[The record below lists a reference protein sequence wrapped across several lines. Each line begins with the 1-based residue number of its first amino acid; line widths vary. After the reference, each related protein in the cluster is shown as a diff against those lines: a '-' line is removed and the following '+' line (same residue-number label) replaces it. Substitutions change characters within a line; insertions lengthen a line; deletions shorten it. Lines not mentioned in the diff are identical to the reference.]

1 MSNFWKAVIIILILL
16 YILSPVDLLPGI
28 HPIGLLDDAFL
39 TGLLIYFLKNG
50 RMPAFVLWLGRMI
63 FGGKIGETGSDQKP
77 YGAEEGVNQ
86 EETGNTGTRQPH
98 AKDPF
103 EILGIHPGASK
114 EEIHAA
120 YRKLSQQYHPDK
132 VAHLGQEFQELAK
145 EKFVEIQAAYNYL
158 RNQ

>member
-1 MSNFWKAVIIILILL
+1 
-16 YILSPVDLLPGI
+16 VDLLPGI

-63 FGGKIGETGSDQKP
+63 FGGKIGETGSEQKP
-77 YGAEEGVNQ
+77 YGAGEGVHQ
-86 EETGNTGTRQPH
+86 EKTEGAHARQPH

-145 EKFVEIQAAYNYL
+145 EKFVEIQAAYDYL
-158 RNQ
+158 RDQ